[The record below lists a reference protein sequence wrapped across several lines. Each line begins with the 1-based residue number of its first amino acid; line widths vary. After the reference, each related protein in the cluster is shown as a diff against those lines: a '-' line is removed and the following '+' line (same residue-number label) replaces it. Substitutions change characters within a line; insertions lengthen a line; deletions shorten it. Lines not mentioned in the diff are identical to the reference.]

1 MIFFMFVIDAMIQ
14 WSYNTVNK
22 EITFFPDAIPATTD
36 SIRHFLNIMVFGSCL
51 VLRDMKST
59 HTIYIGPQK
68 TGKERVRHHN
78 TIS

>member
-1 MIFFMFVIDAMIQ
+1 MFVIDAMIQ
-14 WSYNTVNK
+14 WSYDTVNE
-22 EITFFPDAIPATTD
+22 EIIFPSDAIPAMTD